1 MPVEVCVIF
10 VMDAVHEV
18 HPAAEIAAERAVV
31 RDEIVAEVGVVPVK
45 AESGREERENEPVIV
60 VVAEVEGVTVRVIE
74 GVVVAVLPVEVEE
87 GSGQFPAHGT
97 QVESVVTTW
106 LWLELPCLYT
116 GQLIM

>member
-45 AESGREERENEPVIV
+45 AESGREERENEPVTV
-60 VVAEVEGVTVRVIE
+60 VVAL
-74 GVVVAVLPVEVEE
+74 AVLL
-87 GSGQFPAHGT
+87 
-97 QVESVVTTW
+97 TT
-106 LWLELPCLYT
+106 P
-116 GQLIM
+116 GMV